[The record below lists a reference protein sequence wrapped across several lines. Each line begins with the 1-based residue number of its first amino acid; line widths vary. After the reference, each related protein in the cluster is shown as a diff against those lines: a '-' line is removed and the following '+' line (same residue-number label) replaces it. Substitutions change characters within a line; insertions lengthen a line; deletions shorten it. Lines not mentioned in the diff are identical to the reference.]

1 MKYLLL
7 ILAFLVIFWYY
18 KKKRVKEKTAKRA
31 LEMEMR
37 ACKNCGVYF
46 SVPGD
51 KDPRKSEN
59 RDLQFCSEK
68 CYREYLEKSGKRA

>member
-7 ILAFLVIFWYY
+7 MLAIFVIFWYY
-18 KKKRVKEKTAKRA
+18 KKSRSKKKITKRA

-46 SVPGD
+46 SLPEDKSPGEL
-51 KDPRKSEN
+51 EN

-68 CYREYLEKSGKRA
+68 CYREYLEKSGER